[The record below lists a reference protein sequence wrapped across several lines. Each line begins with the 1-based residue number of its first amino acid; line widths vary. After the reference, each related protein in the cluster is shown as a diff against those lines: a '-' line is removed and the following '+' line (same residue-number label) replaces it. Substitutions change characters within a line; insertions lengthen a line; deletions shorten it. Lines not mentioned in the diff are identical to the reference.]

1 MGLCTAATGNGDKS
15 GTMYSSHWKW
25 RQKWDYVQQPL
36 EMETKVGLCTAATG
50 NGDKSGTMYSSHWK
64 WRQKWDYVQQPLE
77 METKEVNVE
86 NTQLSL

>member
-36 EMETKVGLCTAATG
+36 EMEK
-50 NGDKSGTMYSSHWK
+50 
-64 WRQKWDYVQQPLE
+64 
-77 METKEVNVE
+77 KEVNVE